1 MALSACNAVS
11 NPSFET
17 GILAPWHPSA
27 VNVAQVSNGTI
38 AYSGDY
44 YLYESPSLSSQTTI
58 SDTNEVMCTSN
69 LQTAVGNR
77 GNTISQGLRHFKPH
91 TEYKFSAQAQVP
103 SPSGSEYCSVYVY
116 VGRNAT
122 VGSIASVQLFNFG
135 EWTEVT
141 GSYVPKRENEI
152 LSIGAACDSEDSS
165 YTDNVL
171 FDDIS
176 FIPNDCAYGL
186 A

>member
-44 YLYESPSLSSQTTI
+44 YL
-58 SDTNEVMCTSN
+58 N

-77 GNTISQGLRHFKPH
+77 GSTISQGLRHLKPH

>member
-1 MALSACNAVS
+1 MSLSCNAVS

-27 VNVAQVSNGTI
+27 INVAKINNGAI

-44 YLYESPSLSSQTTI
+44 YL
-58 SDTNEVMCTSN
+58 D

-77 GNTISQGLRHFKPH
+77 GNTISQGLRNLKPH
-91 TEYKFSAQAQVP
+91 MEYKFSVQAQVP

-116 VGRNAT
+116 MGRNAT
-122 VGSIASVQLFNFG
+122 IGSIASAQLFNFG

-141 GSYVPKRENEI
+141 GSYVPKRENDI
-152 LSIGAACDSEDSS
+152 LSIVAACDSEDSS
-165 YTDNVL
+165 VTGHIL

-176 FIPNDCAYGL
+176 FIGDDCAYGL
-186 A
+186 V

>member
-17 GILAPWHPSA
+17 GLLAPWHASA
-27 VNVAQVSNGTI
+27 VNVAKISNGTI

-44 YLYESPSLSSQTTI
+44 YL
-58 SDTNEVMCTSN
+58 N

-77 GNTISQGLRHFKPH
+77 GNTISQGLRHLKPH
-91 TEYKFSAQAQVP
+91 TEYKFSVQAQVP
-103 SPSGSEYCSVYVY
+103 SPSGSSYCSVYVY
-116 VGRNAT
+116 AGRNAT
-122 VGSIASVQLFNFG
+122 VGSIASAQLFNFG
-135 EWTEVT
+135 EWTEVA

-152 LSIGAACDSEDSS
+152 LSIVAACDSEDSS
-165 YTDNVL
+165 VTGNVL
-171 FDDIS
+171 LDDIS
-176 FIPNDCAYGL
+176 FIGSDCAYGL